1 MMTFANKFVT
11 ELSPY
16 EQFFVALALFSRSL
30 AWYQMWLNWPYF
42 SKQQKVFPVH
52 LAMPRP
58 LVFFTCSGHYLSII
72 YVVWP
77 LLFNQA
83 LPASFAGLVFGVLCG
98 VTIGFW
104 VFVYEAA
111 DYGELYEKAQRKK
124 TKKQRAADD
133 QITLTYPSSFII
145 DTINHLPL
153 LVMFSKVSA

>member
-1 MMTFANKFVT
+1 MTFANKFVT

-30 AWYQMWLNWPYF
+30 QYYQVWLNWPYF

-58 LVFFTCSGHYLSII
+58 LVFFTYTGHYLSIF

-77 LLFNQA
+77 LLFDQA
-83 LPASFAGLVFGVLCG
+83 PPESFAGLTFGVLCG

-104 VFVYEAA
+104 LFVCESEF
-111 DYGELYEKAQRKK
+111 YGELYEKAQRKK